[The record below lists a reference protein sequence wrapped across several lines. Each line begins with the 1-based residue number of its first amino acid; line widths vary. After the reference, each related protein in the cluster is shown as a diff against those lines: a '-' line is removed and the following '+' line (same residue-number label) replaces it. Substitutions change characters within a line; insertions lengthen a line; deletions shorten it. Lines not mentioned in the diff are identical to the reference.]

1 MKTAVAVLLLTGGF
15 TSAQM
20 PFEMAKPGLDVGVV
34 VSDMA
39 KSRRFYGEVLGLK
52 PVNLPPVPLAG
63 GGELVRYA
71 SGSTDIK
78 LRTFDSTPE
87 KFETGT
93 MEANGIRLMTMFVED
108 VDAMVKRIVDS
119 GLPAPQFI
127 SPPNAA
133 YKYGFVSDPDG
144 NQIELLSFGAQARP
158 EAFAR
163 FQIGLTVSDAE
174 KAREFYGKVLGLKE
188 GTAQPLGTTPGAGS
202 PGALEYFFGAGN
214 TTIKFWAPKSDRPT
228 RTGAIG
234 DALGIR
240 YFTFL
245 VKDVDAAYDALQAR
259 GVKVTTPPRDL
270 GAAARIMLVS
280 DPDGNTIE
288 FATRK

>member
-1 MKTAVAVLLLTGGF
+1 MKRAVAAVVLMANF
-15 TSAQM
+15 ASAQL

-39 KSRRFYGEVLGLK
+39 RSKRFYGDALGLK
-52 PVNLPPVPLAG
+52 PVAFPSIPLAG
-63 GGELVRYA
+63 GGEMVRYA

-78 LRTFDSTPE
+78 LRTFDVTP
-87 KFETGT
+87 KKVETGT
-93 MEANGIRLMTMFVED
+93 MAANGIRLMTMFVQD
-108 VDAMVKRIVDS
+108 PDALVKRIVNS
-119 GLPAPQFI
+119 GLPAPAFI
-127 SPPNAA
+127 SPPNVA

-144 NQIELLSFGAQARP
+144 NQIELLTFGAQARP
-158 EAFAR
+158 ETFTR
-163 FQIGLTVSDAE
+163 FQIGLTVTDAE

-188 GTAQPLGTTPGAGS
+188 GKAQPLAGS
-202 PGALEYFFGAGN
+202 PGALEYFFAAGD
-214 TTIKFWAPKSDRPT
+214 TTIKFWSPKSERPT
-228 RTGAIG
+228 RTGGIG

-245 VKDVDAAYDALQAR
+245 VKDVDAAYEALKAR

-270 GAAARIMLVS
+270 GTVARIMLVS
-280 DPDGNTIE
+280 DTDGNTIE